1 MGSLKDLIVYQRSF
15 ELSMKIFWLTKK
27 FPAEERFGLGIQ
39 IRNSSRSVPANLAEA
54 YRKRRYVAAFI
65 AKLTDCDGENA
76 ETQVHLDTALACKYV
91 SDEEHRELSGLAE
104 EVGRLLADMM
114 NNPGK
119 YGVTSA

>member
-1 MGSLKDLIVYQRSF
+1 MACQRRSGTVGTVSDR
-15 ELSMKIFWLTKK
+15 ELFLST
-27 FPAEERFGLGIQ
+27 Q

-54 YRKRRYVAAFI
+54 YRKRRYIVAFI

-76 ETQVHLDTALACKYV
+76 ETQVHLDTALACKYH
-91 SDEEHRELSGLAE
+91 SDDEHRQLYGLAE

-119 YGVTSA
+119 YGVSTE